1 MEHNSVIGCLN
12 KSYLEGRKNEM
23 ELKTSIKKAVVTQL
37 EYFIFFVV
45 CTVVMCLPVFRH
57 DYTTLVLPCLVSV
70 LWEMMHVQQTNT
82 KT

>member
-37 EYFIFFVV
+37 EYFIFFQES
-45 CTVVMCLPVFRH
+45 CNKPAI
-57 DYTTLVLPCLVSV
+57 
-70 LWEMMHVQQTNT
+70 
-82 KT
+82 